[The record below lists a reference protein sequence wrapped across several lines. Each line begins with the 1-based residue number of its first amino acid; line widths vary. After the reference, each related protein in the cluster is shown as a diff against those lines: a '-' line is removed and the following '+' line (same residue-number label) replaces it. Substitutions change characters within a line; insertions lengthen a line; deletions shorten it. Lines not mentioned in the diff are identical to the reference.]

1 MSTPEKEQKSYK
13 DTLNLPTTTLNIR
26 ANAAEREPALRSHW
40 EAIGLQAQYFQP
52 QASASEIAYEKPYTE
67 SSMHIGFAK
76 RPTWEVVTPQAK
88 SLEKGSRP
96 FTLHYGPPYAN
107 GHLHVGHALTYVL
120 KDIVVRS
127 QRMNGRSV
135 SFVPGWDCH
144 GLPIELKVAGETGD
158 LRASDPVAFKKACR
172 DYAIRWKEVQEKEL
186 KEFGICAEWDRRY
199 MTMDPSYEADILR
212 SLATFAEKGY
222 IERKG
227 KTVPWCFS
235 CQTVLATAEIEYA
248 ERKDPSCY
256 IMFPLVDNPNRS
268 LLIWTTTPWTIPL
281 NRAVVLNP
289 VADYAIIAL
298 ADGREVIVGAS
309 LAPALMPLMGEGAKV
324 VETVQ
329 SSKLIG
335 MRAHHPLVASLTV
348 PVISDE
354 GVSTTDGTACLHSA
368 PGCGP
373 DDYVMGIKNNLEIY
387 SPLSAEGTYSAGIL
401 PQELE
406 GMFITDGQWWVL
418 KQLQERGSLLH
429 KTSIKHSYP
438 HCWRCRNG
446 LMFRATEQWFCSLDK
461 HNLVSRTQ
469 EALNSITFVP
479 SWGKTRLDAFLANR
493 SEWCISR
500 QRSWGVPITALFNT
514 ITGQHF
520 LTPELVRGVANKV
533 ATEGI
538 EYWDKV
544 SVAELR
550 AAGLL
555 PAELREVPDEHLR
568 KETDI
573 LDVWFDSG
581 VSHTAVIAARGGA
594 LPVDMYFEGS
604 DQHRGWFQS
613 AVLTSMV
620 LHDKAPMK
628 TIITH
633 GFVMDAQGH
642 KMSKSRGNV
651 VDPKEVVK
659 KYGADVLRLW
669 VASVDYERDVV
680 ISDALLTQ
688 TAEVYRKI
696 RNTCRFLLANL
707 YDFDPAVDCVS
718 LSQMQLLDRYALHQ
732 ALTTLTI
739 ARQWYSE
746 YAFASIV
753 QLLARYCS
761 VELSAHYLDMSKDR
775 LYVEGK
781 TSIERRSAQTAQYYI
796 LTILNQMI
804 APFLPFTAED
814 IYLAAPYTDK
824 QRSIHTQQFLAVNV
838 PAAGSAE
845 MWQSLHELRS
855 SILQEIE
862 KARATGIIKHSLE
875 ASITLYG
882 LDEGAYAPTMVQL
895 QGLLGE
901 QSVIDFLTEWCIVSQ
916 CALLPSIDGSD
927 ALRVVVTPAAGTKC
941 PRCWHWFDTEGDTCH
956 RCAKVLR
963 ERPVI

>member
-13 DTLNLPTTTLNIR
+13 DTLNLPTTSLNIR

-40 EAIGLQAQYFQP
+40 EEIQLQAKYFKK
-52 QASASEIAYEKPYTE
+52 QATDTVLHYDKLYTE
-67 SSMHIGFAK
+67 SNLHVGLAL
-76 RPTWEVVTPQAK
+76 RPSWDVVMPK
-88 SLEKGSRP
+88 PKYLEQESAP
-96 FTLHYGPPYAN
+96 FVLHYGPPYAN

-120 KDIVVRS
+120 KDMVVRS
-127 QRMNGRSV
+127 ERMNGRSV
-135 SFVPGWDCH
+135 SAVPGWDCH
-144 GLPIELKVAGETGD
+144 GLPIELKVASETGD
-158 LRASDPVAFKKACR
+158 LRTTDPAAFKKACR
-172 DYAIRWKEVQEKEL
+172 AYAMRWKEVQEKEM
-186 KEFGICAEWDRRY
+186 KELGICAEWDKRY
-199 MTMDPSYEADILR
+199 MTMDPSYEADIMR
-212 SLATFAEKGY
+212 SLATFVEKGY

-235 CQTVLATAEIEYA
+235 CQTVLATAEIEHA

-256 IMFPLVDNPNRS
+256 IMFPLMDNPRRA

-289 VADYAIIAL
+289 TANYAVVVL
-298 ADGREVIVGAS
+298 ADGREVIVGADLVAS
-309 LAPALMPLMGEGAKV
+309 LMPILGEGA
-324 VETVQ
+324 TVLTTIP
-329 SSKLIG
+329 SSQLIG
-335 MRAHHPLVASLTV
+335 MRALHPIVDGFTV
-348 PVISDE
+348 PVISDD

-387 SPLSAEGTYSAGIL
+387 SPLSSDGKYTNEIM
-401 PQELE
+401 PQELA
-406 GMFITDGQWWVL
+406 GMPIADGQWWVL
-418 KQLQERGSLLH
+418 KQLQERGALLH
-429 KTSIKHSYP
+429 KTSIKHAYP

-446 LMFRATEQWFCSLDK
+446 LMFRATDQWFCSLDK
-461 HNLVSRTQ
+461 HNLVARTQ
-469 EALNSITFVP
+469 EALNGIAFIP
-479 SWGKTRLDAFLANR
+479 SWGKTRLDAFLGNR
-493 SEWCISR
+493 TEWCISR

-514 ITGQHF
+514 VTGQHF
-520 LTPELVRGVANKV
+520 LTPELIRGVADKV
-533 ATEGI
+533 AVEGI
-538 EYWDKV
+538 EYWDRV
-544 SVAELR
+544 TIAQLR
-550 AAGLL
+550 TDGLL
-555 PAELREVPDEHLR
+555 PTELTGVADEHIR

-581 VSHTAVIAARGGA
+581 VSHAAVIAARGGS

-628 TIITH
+628 TIVTH

-680 ISDALLTQ
+680 ISDTLLTQ

-707 YDFDPAVDCVS
+707 YDFNPETDCVS
-718 LSQMQLLDRYALHQ
+718 FDQMQLLDRYALHQ
-732 ALTTLTI
+732 AITTLNM

-781 TSIERRSAQTAQYYI
+781 ASVERRSAQTAQYYI
-796 LTILNQMI
+796 LTVLNQMI
-804 APFLPFTAED
+804 APLLPFTADD

-824 QRSIHTQQFLAVNV
+824 QQSIHLQQFLALHV
-838 PAAGSAE
+838 PIAGSSE
-845 MWQSLHELRS
+845 MWESLHELRAA
-855 SILQEIE
+855 ILQEIE
-862 KARATGIIKHSLE
+862 KVRATGLIKHSLE
-875 ASITLYG
+875 AALVLRGLEEGQYQKTFAQLRTVLGTQSIT
-882 LDEGAYAPTMVQL
+882 E
-895 QGLLGE
+895 
-901 QSVIDFLTEWCIVSQ
+901 FLIEWCIVSQ
-916 CALLPSIDGSD
+916 CTLVPSTTNNEEVMITVSS
-927 ALRVVVTPAAGTKC
+927 AAGTKC
-941 PRCWHWFDTEGDTCH
+941 PRCWHWFESNGAICK
-956 RCAKVLR
+956 RCAA
-963 ERPVI
+963 VI

>member
-13 DTLNLPTTTLNIR
+13 DTLNLPTTSLNIR
-26 ANAAEREPALRSHW
+26 ANSAEREPALRTHW
-40 EAIGLQAQYFQP
+40 EEIGLQAKYFEQ
-52 QASASEIAYEKPYTE
+52 QS
-67 SSMHIGFAK
+67 
-76 RPTWEVVTPQAK
+76 TP
-88 SLEKGSRP
+88 
-96 FTLHYGPPYAN
+96 FVLHYGPPYAN

-120 KDIVVRS
+120 KDMVVRS

-135 SFVPGWDCH
+135 SAIPGWDCH
-144 GLPIELKVAGETGD
+144 GLPIELKVASETGD
-158 LRASDPVAFKKACR
+158 LRMTDPAAFKKACR
-172 DYAIRWKEVQEKEL
+172 AYAMRWKEVQEQEMKEL
-186 KEFGICAEWDRRY
+186 GICAEWDKRY
-199 MTMDPSYEADILR
+199 MTMDPTYEADIMR
-212 SLATFAEKGY
+212 GLATFVEKGY

-256 IMFPLVDNPNRS
+256 IMFPLVNNPHRA

-289 VADYAIIAL
+289 TANYAVVGL
-298 ADGREVIVGAS
+298 ADGREAIVGADLVTS
-309 LAPALMPLMGEGAKV
+309 LMPILGEGAAV
-324 VETVQ
+324 LATIP
-329 SSKLIG
+329 SSQLIG
-335 MRAHHPLVASLTV
+335 MRANHPIVDGLTV
-348 PVISDE
+348 PVIGDD

-387 SPLSAEGTYSAGIL
+387 SPLSADGKYTNEIMPQDLAGM
-401 PQELE
+401 P
-406 GMFITDGQWWVL
+406 ITDGQWWVL
-418 KQLQERGSLLH
+418 KQLQERGALFH

-446 LMFRATEQWFCSLDK
+446 LMFRATDQWFCSLDK
-461 HNLVSRTQ
+461 HHLVRRTQ
-469 EALNSITFVP
+469 DALNGITFIP
-479 SWGKTRLDAFLANR
+479 SWGKTRLDAFLGNR
-493 SEWCISR
+493 TEWCISR
-500 QRSWGVPITALFNT
+500 QRSWGVPIAALFNT
-514 ITGQHF
+514 LTGQHF
-520 LTPELVRGVANKV
+520 LTPELIRGVADKV
-533 ATEGI
+533 AVEGI
-538 EYWDKV
+538 EYWDRV
-544 SVAELR
+544 TIAQLR
-550 AAGLL
+550 TDGLL
-555 PAELREVPDEHLR
+555 PAELTDVDDEHIR

-581 VSHTAVIAARGGA
+581 VSHAAVIAARRGS

-628 TIITH
+628 TIVTH

-680 ISDALLTQ
+680 ISDTLLTQ

-707 YDFDPAVDCVS
+707 YDFNPETDCVPFD
-718 LSQMQLLDRYALHQ
+718 QMQLLDRYALHQ
-732 ALTTLTI
+732 GMTTLNI
-739 ARQWYSE
+739 ARQWYNE

-781 TSIERRSAQTAQYYI
+781 TSAERRSAQTAQYYI
-796 LTILNQMI
+796 LTMLNQMI
-804 APFLPFTAED
+804 APLLPFTAED
-814 IYLAAPYTDK
+814 IYLAAPYADK
-824 QRSIHTQQFLAVNV
+824 RQSIHMQQFLALHV
-838 PAAGSAE
+838 PEIGTPE
-845 MWQSLHELRS
+845 IWESLHELRTA
-855 SILQEIE
+855 ILQEIE
-862 KARATGIIKHSLE
+862 KVRATGLIKHSLE
-875 ASITLYG
+875 AALILRG
-882 LDEGAYAPTMVQL
+882 LEQEKYQKTFTQLSTM
-895 QGLLGE
+895 LGT
-901 QSVIDFLTEWCIVSQ
+901 QSVTEFLIEWCIVSQ
-916 CALLPSIDGSD
+916 CTLAPSTDSEEEVIIT
-927 ALRVVVTPAAGTKC
+927 VTPAVGMKC
-941 PRCWHWFDTEGDTCH
+941 PRCWHWFEGSGPICN
-956 RCAKVLR
+956 RCAALK
-963 ERPVI
+963 